1 MKIIEYFKSQFM
13 ESKIQYNKAQDLDN
27 DLEDKI

>member
-1 MKIIEYFKSQFM
+1 MKIIEYFKSQFI
-13 ESKIQYNKAQDLDN
+13 ESKIQCNKAKDLAN